1 EFEKSCRKYNI
12 PYIVVGGMSFY
23 KRKEVKDVLAYLRTL
38 INPRDREAILR
49 IINEPA
55 RGIGETSL
63 KHINSYAIENGLSFY
78 EALRNADNI
87 EELVPKSKNA
97 IKQFVEFIDNY
108 RQKLSSE
115 DYASVVAEYIKK
127 TGLIEF
133 YQEIGTD
140 EAYDRIENIEQVVS
154 DITYFAEENPD
165 STLNDYIQQMS
176 LVADIDTSDLTKER
190 LPIMTLHSAKGLEF
204 KYVFIAGIE
213 DGTFPISRATFNK
226 DEEEEERRLFYVGIT
241 RAKEKL
247 TLTYARSR
255 MKFGDIMMQKPS
267 YFLKE
272 IEPSLLRHLNTSG
285 APISTTKPSYNAR
298 PYKSDYYEQQ
308 DNDNSYS
315 QIEKTVYDFRVGDL
329 VRHSQFGVGK
339 ITGLSGEGSMR
350 KATVNF
356 ANIGKKL
363 LLLQYAKLEVI
374 KQAEQ

>member
-1 EFEKSCRKYNI
+1 AAHSVIQNNTYQIKKKLFTANETGDLIDLVECSSDREEAEFVVSKISKLSESGVPLNDICILYRTNAQSLEFEKSRRKYNI

-154 DITYFAEENPD
+154 
-165 STLNDYIQQMS
+165 
-176 LVADIDTSDLTKER
+176 
-190 LPIMTLHSAKGLEF
+190 
-204 KYVFIAGIE
+204 
-213 DGTFPISRATFNK
+213 
-226 DEEEEERRLFYVGIT
+226 
-241 RAKEKL
+241 
-247 TLTYARSR
+247 
-255 MKFGDIMMQKPS
+255 
-267 YFLKE
+267 
-272 IEPSLLRHLNTSG
+272 
-285 APISTTKPSYNAR
+285 
-298 PYKSDYYEQQ
+298 
-308 DNDNSYS
+308 
-315 QIEKTVYDFRVGDL
+315 
-329 VRHSQFGVGK
+329 
-339 ITGLSGEGSMR
+339 
-350 KATVNF
+350 
-356 ANIGKKL
+356 
-363 LLLQYAKLEVI
+363 
-374 KQAEQ
+374 